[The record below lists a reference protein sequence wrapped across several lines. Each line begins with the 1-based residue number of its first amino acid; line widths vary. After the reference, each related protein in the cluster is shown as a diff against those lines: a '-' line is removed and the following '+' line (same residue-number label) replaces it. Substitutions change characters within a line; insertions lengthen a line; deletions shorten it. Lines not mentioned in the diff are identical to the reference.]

1 MLEAGDVLGGSESDA
16 WFACRVLPWRRFHSG
31 DREQRAWLLCAAPDK
46 SFQVTEYVVQPDG
59 VMVNSGACEQT
70 ATKRPED
77 RFRSKLNQTS
87 KCVITIGSVEGI
99 RCLFL
104 PKM

>member
-1 MLEAGDVLGGSESDA
+1 MHSLDGV
-16 WFACRVLPWRRFHSG
+16 FRVGCVVCLQSVALAAFHSG
-31 DREQRAWLLCAAPDK
+31 DREKRAWLSCAVPDK
-46 SFQVTEYVVQPDG
+46 SFQVTGHVVQPDG